1 MDPNTQSTERPPR
14 RPTGWPP
21 WPPTSTSSSPT
32 TQTSSRTRRWPRR
45 SLSCGGS
52 WTAWTASG
60 SSDWP
65 PWTGGRRR
73 RRSRPGDRLHGRLAA
88 GPAPDGGQRG
98 QRCPHHPGHLPGP
111 PADRPG
117 RPRPRLCGPRLPPA
131 AGQVRRPAPGQPA
144 GRRPDRP
151 PHLAL
156 FCRAHHRAVH
166 EGGWRLTRAPDGR
179 GTAIPPHRRDPGDSP
194 ATAHAGLPR
203 LRERG
208 HPPTPTVLTRHL
220 RGAAGMP
227 GPTSG
232 SAARSP
238 QPGPSGWR
246 TSGPAD
252 PPAAQPP

>member
-14 RPTGWPP
+14 RPNRLAALATHIDQLLADDPDQLP
-21 WPPTSTSSSPT
+21 DA
-32 TQTSSRTRRWPRR
+32 QVAEEVLELRRLLDRLDGQWLQR
-45 SLSCGGS
+45 LA
-52 WTAWTASG
+52 TV
-60 SSDWP
+60 D
-65 PWTGGRRR
+65 GGRRR

-238 QPGPSGWR
+238 
-246 TSGPAD
+246 PAGSERLAD
-252 PPAAQPP
+252 QRAGGSAGAQPP